1 MRPTSPLVACFLPRW
16 VGAVRWIGQNES
28 VKATIEVGV
37 ASSSISCSAG
47 ARNPVRYQ
55 PDGDALSM
63 RSPHPRGGGGGNP
76 SGSRSLNPLRSR
88 PHIRL
93 QAPARRRYA
102 KHSRM
107 TLLSTR
113 TGETNDVWRLGRID
127 VLDEPFTAAQRQEI
141 ADLGSNCCGH
151 AEPSRT
157 VKAALSLYDAFKG
170 KWASARSER
179 FSGIN
184 PARLHGH
191 LQMLIASA
199 CKNWRFSMRS
209 WSRTLACT
217 DSHRVAQR
225 LLLDCCFIQCL

>member
-127 VLDEPFTAAQRQEI
+127 VLDEPFTAAQSQEI
-141 ADLGSNCCGH
+141 ADLGSKCCGH
-151 AEPSRT
+151 ANSSRT
-157 VKAALSLYDAFKG
+157 VNDRCRPINDVLPRMRHQGS
-170 KWASARSER
+170 
-179 FSGIN
+179 SGILSIKD
-184 PARLHGH
+184 RLA
-191 LQMLIASA
+191 Q
-199 CKNWRFSMRS
+199 
-209 WSRTLACT
+209 ACT
-217 DSHRVAQR
+217 TLHRA
-225 LLLDCCFIQCL
+225 FA